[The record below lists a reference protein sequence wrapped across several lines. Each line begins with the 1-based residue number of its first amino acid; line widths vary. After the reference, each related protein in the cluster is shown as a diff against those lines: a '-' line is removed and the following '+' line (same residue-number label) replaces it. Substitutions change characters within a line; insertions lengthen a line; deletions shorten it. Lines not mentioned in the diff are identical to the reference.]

1 MTVNALRTPQIE
13 PVHTLVAT
21 APAKINLTLDILGRR
36 EDGFHEL
43 RSLAIGVGLT
53 DRIRCRATPDPGVR
67 VDCSDA
73 SLASKDNL
81 AAQAVQRLAKREGIN
96 AAIRIEIEKR
106 IPVAAGLGG
115 GSSDAATTLRLC
127 DQLWNTRL
135 DAAALAEVGSKIG
148 SDVALFF
155 HLPAAVMTGRGERVE
170 PVSMCWQGW
179 VVLVMPDVRVAT
191 ADVYRTWAPQRMGAH
206 RSGMDEA
213 IRACRWARE
222 ITELASNQLESAAFQ
237 LCPALASLQQQVN
250 HLTDRTFR
258 VSGSGSTMFTLYDD
272 QEEAAAAA
280 RTIEE
285 RCPQV
290 KTTVAAAPFRE
301 TPIVSEEG

>member
-13 PVHTLVAT
+13 PVHTLVAN
-21 APAKINLTLDILGRR
+21 APAKINLTLDILERR

-115 GSSDAATTLRLC
+115 GSSDAATTLHSAI
-127 DQLWNTRL
+127 NSGTPGSTRRRWWKS
-135 DAAALAEVGSKIG
+135 ALRS
-148 SDVALFF
+148 
-155 HLPAAVMTGRGERVE
+155 GRTSR
-170 PVSMCWQGW
+170 SSS
-179 VVLVMPDVRVAT
+179 T
-191 ADVYRTWAPQRMGAH
+191 YPQR
-206 RSGMDEA
+206 S
-213 IRACRWARE
+213 
-222 ITELASNQLESAAFQ
+222 
-237 LCPALASLQQQVN
+237 
-250 HLTDRTFR
+250 
-258 VSGSGSTMFTLYDD
+258 
-272 QEEAAAAA
+272 
-280 RTIEE
+280 
-285 RCPQV
+285 
-290 KTTVAAAPFRE
+290 
-301 TPIVSEEG
+301 